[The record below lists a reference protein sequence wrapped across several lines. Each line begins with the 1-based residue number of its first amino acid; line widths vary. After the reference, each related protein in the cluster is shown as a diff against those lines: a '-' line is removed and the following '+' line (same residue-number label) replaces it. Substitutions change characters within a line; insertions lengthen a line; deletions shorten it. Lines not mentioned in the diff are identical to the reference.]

1 MTGYGRS
8 MSLLAIAVWSTAHA
22 GAPDVWT
29 GRTPVGELQPR
40 ATVSRMVDEELEVRI
55 LDLDFVE
62 VRATY
67 QVHNPGTAPEVVR
80 WAVPLTS
87 GGTGGSDGAS
97 AEAASVRVL
106 MGGVFIPCLVSPGE
120 GFELPVPSAV
130 GANRVDRWCTADV
143 TLQPGLSEL
152 RLSFEGAL
160 LYEASSTPAALAA
173 GGVDRTFVH
182 ALFPASGWSKRPD
195 EIRITF
201 DAGPFVGRATPVQPP
216 NARVDGRFISWT
228 LPRPDVTQTRFVV
241 VSLKAADRDQHARIA
256 THNANGTAWARPSGV
271 KASGNPAAAARMSD
285 GDGATAWCASGR
297 DAWVELA
304 WARPP
309 AGTVKPSC
317 AVGLLAIPGDAA
329 SEASWTG
336 SGRPTRVRASMCGS
350 RDGVELPLTVGPA
363 FDATGAAVVVPP
375 ALATPWLEAMGATDP
390 KAPPVC
396 VRVQV
401 LDSLGSP
408 ACFSELAWQASCP

>member
-1 MTGYGRS
+1 
-8 MSLLAIAVWSTAHA
+8 MSVLAIAALSTAHA

-40 ATVSRMVDEELEVRI
+40 ATASRLVDEELEVRV

-67 QVHNPGTAPEVVR
+67 QVHNPGTEAEVVR
-80 WAVPLTS
+80 WAVPVTS
-87 GGTGGSDGAS
+87 GGKGGSEGAS

-106 MGGVFIPCLVSPGE
+106 MGGVFIPCLVTPGDA
-120 GFELPVPSAV
+120 FDLPIPSAV

-182 ALFPASGWSKRPD
+182 ALFPAAGWSKRPD
-195 EIRITF
+195 EIRVTF

-216 NARVDGRFISWT
+216 NAKVDGRFISWT

-241 VSLKAADRDQHARIA
+241 VTLKAADRDQHARIA
-256 THNANGTAWARPSGV
+256 THNTRSAPWVRPSGV
-271 KASGNPAAAARMSD
+271 RVSGNAGAVSKLTD
-285 GDGATAWCASGR
+285 GDGSTAWCATGK
-297 DAWVELA
+297 DGWAELT
-304 WARPP
+304 WARPA
-309 AGTVKPSC
+309 AGTVKPTC
-317 AVGLLAIPGDAA
+317 AVGLFAIPGNAA
-329 SEASWTG
+329 SEASWSG
-336 SGRPTRVRASMCGS
+336 SGRPSRIRASVCGGKGPS
-350 RDGVELPLTVGPA
+350 VELPLTVGRSY
-363 FDATGAAVVVPP
+363 DATGAAVVVPP
-375 ALATPWLEAMGATDP
+375 ELATPWLDAMAATDP
-390 KAPPVC
+390 KAPAPC
-396 VRVQV
+396 VRVDV
-401 LDSLGSP
+401 VESLGSP
-408 ACFSELAWQASCP
+408 ACFSELAWQVSCP